1 MLGGEPTTEMGPAH
15 RPAAV
20 IFDLDGVLVDSG
32 AHHRE
37 AWIRL
42 LAELGVSP
50 PAGFWRRTIG
60 RPSVEAVPLLLG
72 KSLAPA
78 EARRLANRKHAHY
91 ETLAATGM
99 PAVPGV
105 IAFVDT
111 LRAKAVPLAVAT
123 SARRSDTVE
132 LLGPL
137 GLLDRFD
144 AIVTAEDVSRGK
156 PDPEVY
162 LRAAG
167 RLGSAPADCLVF
179 EDALVGVQ
187 AARGA
192 GMRVVGVA
200 TAYEPAD
207 LLGAGAERAIATFE
221 GLSWPL

>member
-1 MLGGEPTTEMGPAH
+1 M
-15 RPAAV
+15 
-20 IFDLDGVLVDSG
+20 DGVLVDSG

-37 AWIRL
+37 AWTRL
-42 LAELGVSP
+42 LRELGVAP
-50 PAGFWRRTIG
+50 AAGFWRRTIG

-72 KSLAPA
+72 TSVAPA

-99 PAVPGV
+99 PAVPGAV
-105 IAFVDT
+105 AFVDT
-111 LRAKAVPLAVAT
+111 LRAHGVPLAVAT
-123 SARRSDTVE
+123 SARRSDTVA

-144 AIVTAEDVSRGK
+144 AIVTAEDVTRGK

-162 LRAAG
+162 LLAAR
-167 RLGSAPADCLVF
+167 RLGATPEGCLVF
-179 EDALVGVQ
+179 EDALVGVR

-207 LLGAGAERAIATFE
+207 LVRAGAESAIVTFE
-221 GLSWPL
+221 GLSCSIVFGQR

>member
-1 MLGGEPTTEMGPAH
+1 MADT
-15 RPAAV
+15 RAV
-20 IFDLDGVLVDSG
+20 IFDMDGVLVDSG

-37 AWIRL
+37 AWSRL
-42 LAELGVSP
+42 LAELGVAP

-60 RPSVEAVPLLLG
+60 RPSVEAVPLVLD
-72 KSLAPA
+72 KPVAPA

-91 ETLAATGM
+91 ETLAAGGL

-132 LLGPL
+132 LLKPL
-137 GLLDRFD
+137 GLYDRFD
-144 AIVTAEDVSRGK
+144 AIVAAEDVTRGK

-162 LRAAG
+162 LRAAD
-167 RLGSAPADCLVF
+167 RLGAPPHGCLVF
-179 EDALVGVQ
+179 EDALVGVR

-200 TAYEPAD
+200 TTYQDAD
-207 LLGAGAERAIATFE
+207 LVEAGAERAILTFE

>member
-1 MLGGEPTTEMGPAH
+1 MSGTH
-15 RPAAV
+15 AV
-20 IFDLDGVLVDSG
+20 IFDMDGVLVDSG

-37 AWIRL
+37 AWNRL
-42 LAELGVSP
+42 LRELGVAP

-72 KSLAPA
+72 KSVAPA

-99 PAVPGV
+99 PAVPGAV
-105 IAFVDT
+105 AFVDT
-111 LRAKAVPLAVAT
+111 LRVHGVPLAVAT
-123 SARRSDTVE
+123 SARRSDTID

-144 AIVTAEDVSRGK
+144 AIVTAEDVTRGK

-162 LRAAG
+162 LIAAR
-167 RLGSAPADCLVF
+167 RLGATPEGCLVF
-179 EDALVGVQ
+179 EDSLVGVR

-207 LLGAGAERAIATFE
+207 LVGAGAESTIVTFE
-221 GLSWPL
+221 GLSCSIVFGER